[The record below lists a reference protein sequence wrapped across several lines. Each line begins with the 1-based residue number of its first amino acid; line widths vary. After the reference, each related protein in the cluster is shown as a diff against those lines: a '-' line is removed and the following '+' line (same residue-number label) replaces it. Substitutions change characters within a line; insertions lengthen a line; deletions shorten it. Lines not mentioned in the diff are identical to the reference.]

1 VVATLRL
8 CPCYFYL
15 ILSDRIA
22 SVAVQQIS
30 LILNDGRGCEPT
42 ALQLLDRGDRRAPDP
57 ITLQHANS
65 VRGAG
70 DDGNADP
77 AARDRIP
84 RGPAISVLNGDP
96 EEAIIAHAVRADRA
110 AVRACGLVD
119 AGIVAEYVII
129 QDFDAIRPDLIS
141 ENTRRLEVD

>member
-1 VVATLRL
+1 
-8 CPCYFYL
+8 
-15 ILSDRIA
+15 
-22 SVAVQQIS
+22 
-30 LILNDGRGCEPT
+30 
-42 ALQLLDRGDRRAPDP
+42 LDWGDRRAPDP

-70 DDGNADP
+70 DDGNTDP
-77 AARDRIP
+77 AARDRVL
-84 RGPAISVLNGDP
+84 RGHAVSVLNGDP
-96 EEAIIAHAVRADRA
+96 EETIIADVVPADHA